1 MSATTRLRDEI
12 CRIARSLFDRGLTHG
27 ASGNISARLEDG
39 GLLVTPTGSSFG
51 TLDPAR
57 LSHFDA
63 TGRLVS
69 GDRPTK
75 EMPLHSAFYDTR
87 TGTGAVVHLHS
98 THSVALSM
106 LPDVDPDNV
115 LPPLTPYA
123 IMRLGKVQLLP
134 VFLPG
139 DPAMGEAVRGLA
151 GRRSAVLLA
160 NHGPVVA
167 CRTLEAAGHAI
178 EELEETAKLALL
190 TRGLSPRLLSAAQV
204 AAIVERFEV
213 DWE

>member
-75 EMPLHSAFYDTR
+75 
-87 TGTGAVVHLHS
+87 
-98 THSVALSM
+98 
-106 LPDVDPDNV
+106 
-115 LPPLTPYA
+115 
-123 IMRLGKVQLLP
+123 
-134 VFLPG
+134 
-139 DPAMGEAVRGLA
+139 
-151 GRRSAVLLA
+151 
-160 NHGPVVA
+160 
-167 CRTLEAAGHAI
+167 
-178 EELEETAKLALL
+178 
-190 TRGLSPRLLSAAQV
+190 
-204 AAIVERFEV
+204 
-213 DWE
+213 